1 MKMPEKRGAGGT
13 APARTVMF
21 TQRAACP
28 GPCHPPH
35 LDSRQGILSRDRQR
49 GRRWGRVPSP
59 GSQLRRHA
67 GHSAARRVR
76 RAERPRVRKNLRPWR
91 LLLEII
97 PRGNTPGVVTAKALS
112 LL

>member
-1 MKMPEKRGAGGT
+1 MKMPEKRGAGGGGT

-49 GRRWGRVPSP
+49 GSR
-59 GSQLRRHA
+59 LRRHA

-76 RAERPRVRKNLRPWR
+76 RAERPRVRKTYVRGGRFWR
-91 LLLEII
+91 LFRVAI
-97 PRGNTPGVVTAKALS
+97 PQEW
-112 LL
+112 

>member
-1 MKMPEKRGAGGT
+1 MKMPEKRGGGGGGT

-59 GSQLRRHA
+59 GGRLRRHA

-76 RAERPRVRKNLRPWR
+76 RAERPRVRKTYVRGGRFWR
-91 LLLEII
+91 LFRVAI
-97 PRGNTPGVVTAKALS
+97 PQEW
-112 LL
+112 